1 MKNLQSL
8 LETSEKITIEFN
20 DDKFW
25 VKITFGQ
32 SCAIYANE
40 DLIAALQKLDDVIL
54 EFVNNK

>member
-8 LETSEKITIEFN
+8 LEIGEKITIEF
-20 DDKFW
+20 DEGKFW

-32 SCAIYANE
+32 SCAIHANE

-54 EFVNNK
+54 EFVNHE